1 MPQILMVAAAVSA
14 LAAIAADWRETHPP
28 LFKLLK
34 PLTTALIIA
43 LAWLAP
49 ESDYRTMLLI
59 GLALSLIGDIALTS
73 DSDPAFITGLVSFLI
88 AHLLFMVAFLEGVGG
103 LAMPLSGWLIVVYG
117 LGFFVILL
125 PRAPQ
130 PMRIPV
136 LVYGLVLC
144 AMAITALLRWDVLG
158 GDTGRYALIGAL
170 LFVVSDS
177 ALGARRFI
185 GAYTGAQAL
194 ILATYWA
201 AIGCIAWSAYG
212 AVERTAPL

>member
-1 MPQILMVAAAVSA
+1 MPTVLMIAAAVSA

-43 LAWLAP
+43 LAWQAP
-49 ESDYRTMLLI
+49 DSDYRTMLLI
-59 GLALSLIGDIALTS
+59 GLGLSLIGDIALTS

-88 AHLLFMVAFLEGVGG
+88 AHLLFMVAFLEGVRG
-103 LAMPLSGWLIVVYG
+103 LAMPAPGWAIVVYG
-117 LGFFVILL
+117 LAFFAVLL
-125 PRAPQ
+125 PRAP
-130 PMRIPV
+130 PPLRIPV
-136 LVYGLVLC
+136 LIYGLVLC
-144 AMAITALLRWDVLG
+144 AMAITALLRWQVLD
-158 GDTGRYALIGAL
+158 GDTGRYALAGAL

-185 GAYTGAQAL
+185 GAYPGAQAL
-194 ILATYWA
+194 ILSTYWA

-212 AVERTAPL
+212 AVERVAPL